1 MEEPREVVIR
11 PVAEA
16 DAQKLREIL
25 AGSPE
30 AAQWID
36 APAMLV
42 AESQGNVIGFV
53 AYRVV
58 LEEGEI
64 LNIAVAPDF
73 RRAGVASRLL
83 AEVLPLA
90 PNWFLEVRIS
100 NTNAQ
105 AAYRRMGFREI
116 GRRPRYYADGE
127 DAQLLAWP

>member
-1 MEEPREVVIR
+1 MEESREVVVR

-16 DAQKLREIL
+16 DAQSLREIL

-42 AESQGNVIGFV
+42 ALEQDRVIGFV
-53 AYRVV
+53 AYRIV

-73 RRAGVASRLL
+73 RRRGVALRLL
-83 AEVLPLA
+83 GEVLPRA
-90 PNWFLEVRIS
+90 AKWFLEVRLS

-105 AAYRRMGFREI
+105 AAYRRLGFREI
-116 GRRPRYYADGE
+116 GRRPRYYADCE
-127 DAQLLAWP
+127 DALLFGWP